1 MSGGPESEVL
11 YLDTHAAAWLYAGR
25 SELFPAA
32 ARRAIEERS
41 LLLSPA
47 VLLELE
53 YLYEIGRTD
62 RAGAEV
68 VAELGEQ
75 LGITLCTLPFP
86 SVARTAARQSWTR
99 DPFDRLIVGQ
109 AAAAG
114 AALLTKDRTI
124 HRHFPRAVWSDGV
137 GAAGDAED

>member
-1 MSGGPESEVL
+1 MSGGPEPAVL

-53 YLYEIGRTD
+53 YLFEIGRTD
-62 RAGAEV
+62 RAGADV
-68 VAELGEQ
+68 VSELGEQ
-75 LGITLCTLPFP
+75 LGITLCSLPFP
-86 SVARTAARQSWTR
+86 AVARAAGGQSWTR

-109 AAAAG
+109 ATAAG
-114 AALLTKDRTI
+114 APLLTKDRTI
-124 HRHFPRAVWSDGV
+124 HRHFPGAVWSDAV
-137 GAAGDAED
+137 SALGDADD